1 MSFANTLVGNNYRPD
16 RKLLEAISSLTA
28 QLAALKARADT
39 LPATSGVSMGSL
51 GACGLVTMRDGRP
64 SFEVD
69 SGEIELTYSVGA
81 RTETL
86 SRVTANAS
94 GGVFISVYDGS
105 TLLGGGLAAG
115 VLILNFAVVAPQS
128 LKIVAALAGPGSHMG
143 DLILSWV

>member
-1 MSFANTLVGNNYRPD
+1 MFANSAVGNNYRPD

-51 GACGLVTMRDGRP
+51 GAVGMITMRNDRP

-69 SGEIELTYSVGA
+69 TGAVELTYSIGA

-86 SRVTANAS
+86 SRVTANAD
-94 GGVFISVYDGS
+94 GGAFISVYNGA

-115 VLILNFAVVAPQS
+115 VLILNFAVVAPQN
-128 LKIVAALAGPGSHMG
+128 LRIVVALAGPGSCMG
-143 DLILSWV
+143 DIVLTWV